1 MKQKDT
7 PLYQSV
13 ALMAVVGAGKTDS
26 SRFERGVG
34 RLRAG
39 GAGVQRLPAQCHD
52 EIPVTYH
59 STPWFYL
66 ER

>member
-1 MKQKDT
+1 
-7 PLYQSV
+7 
-13 ALMAVVGAGKTDS
+13 MAVVGAGETDS

-39 GAGVQRLPAQCHD
+39 GAGVQGLPAQCQD
-52 EIPVTYH
+52 EIPVTCH
-59 STPWFYL
+59 SAPRVYL